1 MELQAGSFI
10 FEERAVEGNTR
21 EAEHNAFFLLGI
33 QAEYL
38 SEPAK
43 LGETVASASSTGSMG
58 TIRGIHLPTMRSSV
72 ESSGQH
78 LALLV
83 DQTRTAIRCR
93 RVAFLC
99 ALNGE
104 VHGEEACDLA
114 ECAHTTDVLQLSVH
128 VTDGVEQFTRHS
140 IGTTDG
146 VQTIR

>member
-1 MELQAGSFI
+1 VELQAGSFI
-10 FEERAVEGNTR
+10 FEERAVEVNTR

-33 QAEYL
+33 QAEY
-38 SEPAK
+38 
-43 LGETVASASSTGSMG
+43 
-58 TIRGIHLPTMRSSV
+58 
-72 ESSGQH
+72 

-104 VHGEEACDLA
+104 VHGEEARDLA
-114 ECAHTTDVLQLSVH
+114 ECAHTTDVLQLGVH